1 MVYIIGMS
9 FVHFPPPSSL
19 LLTFILQVNSVSS
32 LLSDILWAYSML
44 LTTPLVVTVG
54 LSLTIP
60 LSLVGQ
66 IVLQSQYAS
75 PLYWVGAAIVFLSF
89 LVVNHESRESGTDSG
104 QGGAEASAVPVDQG
118 TTHYSAVPGDDMGDV
133 DVNANA
139 NANANVDGS
148 RG

>member
-1 MVYIIGMS
+1 M
-9 FVHFPPPSSL
+9 PLNPSSRPSSPL
-19 LLTFILQVNSVSS
+19 MLTLIHQVNSASS
-32 LLSDILWAYSML
+32 LLSDVLWAYSML

-89 LVVNHESRESGTDSG
+89 LVVNHESRESGNG
-104 QGGAEASAVPVDQG
+104 EGEAETSAVPVDQS
-118 TTHYSAVPGDDMGDV
+118 TTRYSAVPGDETGDG
-133 DVNANA
+133 DANP
-139 NANANVDGS
+139 NANANVDGR

>member
-1 MVYIIGMS
+1 MQVRR
-9 FVHFPPPSSL
+9 
-19 LLTFILQVNSVSS
+19 LTHLVQLQVNSLSS
-32 LLSDILWAYSML
+32 FISDIAWAYSML

-89 LVVNHESRESGTDSG
+89 LVVNHESKTQDKILASGETERPPSSEYESIPH
-104 QGGAEASAVPVDQG
+104 EEV
-118 TTHYSAVPGDDMGDV
+118 
-133 DVNANA
+133 
-139 NANANVDGS
+139 
-148 RG
+148 R